1 MFDENITPYQN
12 LTILI
17 LVSFAFQS
25 MLMPLLL
32 SEVDGPVGWITI
44 IVAAFILYLAI
55 KPINKMLLKY
65 KEDTVIGISDKLFP
79 KFIAR
84 LIGIYYILMLLIA
97 NSILMK
103 DFAEQIKLMML
114 FKTPLS
120 SIVIVI
126 LLTTSYATKKG
137 IKTIAN
143 ISSVTVL
150 IAFIPYLLIIIFST
164 YYADYSNVFPIYPI
178 DVSGVLKSIPGAILG
193 FFGFS
198 ILMFSNC
205 KVTVVEKNTMINKR
219 FIIISMLLYIA
230 SYLMIIVKFGI
241 KESVHLVW
249 PFLSVMKFVNIPGF
263 FFEST
268 EIIGLSFQFIVTFS
282 CICII
287 AYFTNLAMQETFK
300 TRENGF
306 FIYIQIPILFILSA
320 LLPGMYMMFPYIHW
334 PILVLSG
341 LNFSI
346 PLIVALVDSKFK
358 KAKNEQ

>member
-12 LTILI
+12 LIMLI
-17 LVSFAFQS
+17 LVSFSFQS

-32 SEVDGPVGWITI
+32 SVVDGPVGWITI
-44 IVAAFILYLAI
+44 IIAAFILYLAI
-55 KPINKMLLKY
+55 KPINNMLLKY

-79 KFIAR
+79 KFIAKI
-84 LIGIYYILMLLIA
+84 IGIYYILMLIIA

-114 FKTPLS
+114 FRTPLS
-120 SIVIVI
+120 SIIIVI
-126 LLTTSYATKKG
+126 LLTISYATKKG

-143 ISSVTVL
+143 IASVSLL

-178 DVSGVLKSIPGAILG
+178 DVNGVLKSVPGAILG

-205 KVTVVEKNTMINKR
+205 KVTVKEKNTMINKK
-219 FIIISMLLYIA
+219 FIIISMFLYIV
-230 SYLMIIVKFGI
+230 SYLLVIVKFGI

-249 PFLSVMKFVNIPGF
+249 PFISVMKFVNIPGF

-268 EIIGLSFQFIVTFS
+268 EIVGLCFQFIVTFS
-282 CICII
+282 CICIL

-306 FIYIQIPILFILSA
+306 FIYIQLPILFILSA

-341 LNFSI
+341 LNFLI
-346 PLIVALVDSKFK
+346 PLVTALVDNKMK
-358 KAKNEQ
+358 KAKNN

>member
-1 MFDENITPYQN
+1 MFDHNITPYQN
-12 LTILI
+12 LTMLI

-32 SEVDGPVGWITI
+32 SEIDGPVGWITI
-44 IVAAFILYLAI
+44 IIAAILLYIAI
-55 KPINKMLLKY
+55 KSIDKMLLKY
-65 KEDTVIGISDKLFP
+65 KEDTVIEISEKIFP
-79 KFIAR
+79 RVISR
-84 LIGIYYILMLLIA
+84 IIGIYYILMLLIS

-114 FKTPLS
+114 YRTPLS
-120 SIVIVI
+120 TIIIVI
-126 LLTTSYATKKG
+126 LLIASYATKKG

-143 ISSVTVL
+143 ISSVTII
-150 IAFIPYLLIIIFST
+150 IAFIPYLAIIIFST
-164 YYADYSNVFPIYPI
+164 YYADYSNVFPVYPM
-178 DVSGVLKSIPGAILG
+178 DVTGVLKAVPGAILG

-198 ILMFSNC
+198 ILLFSNC
-205 KVTVVEKNTMINKR
+205 KVTVKEKNAMIMKK
-219 FIIISMLLYIA
+219 FIIISMFIYIVCYLL
-230 SYLMIIVKFGI
+230 IIVKFGV

-249 PFLSVMKFVNIPGF
+249 PFISVMKFVNIPGF

-268 EIIGLSFQFIVTFS
+268 EIVGLGFQFIVTFS

-306 FIYIQIPILFILSA
+306 FIYIQLPILFIFASI
-320 LLPGMYMMFPYIHW
+320 LPGMYMMFPYIHW

-341 LNFSI
+341 LNFII
-346 PLIVALVDSKFK
+346 PLVTAFLDKRKQKSG
-358 KAKNEQ
+358 NR